1 MSKTAFYFTGNN
13 QCNTVLVVFQNEE
26 AKFLTMVFVFLCA
39 CLLFFYGRSDGLAY
53 FFGNTTNPGLK
64 TNLRKKN
71 HRYWKVKWDWRH
83 N

>member
-39 CLLFFYGRSDGLAY
+39 CLLFFVTVEVTVWPIYLEIL
-53 FFGNTTNPGLK
+53 TTL
-64 TNLRKKN
+64 
-71 HRYWKVKWDWRH
+71 V
-83 N
+83 